1 MLGVFCVA
9 KKVFKSLTMGI
20 IVFATAIL
28 VGYLAYT
35 ATYRYQTQK
44 IQEKMMTE
52 DLVSAASA
60 QENGVPVTGETLW
73 VEYYLA
79 KLENNDIAI
88 YMVAED
94 EVEFL
99 YRLDIYTGNF
109 PAEELLRLKK
119 GVVLK
124 NRQELAA
131 FEEDYT
137 S

>member
-1 MLGVFCVA
+1 MLGVFELA
-9 KKVFKSLTMGI
+9 KKVFKGLTMGI
-20 IVFATAIL
+20 IVFAAAIL

-35 ATYRYQTQK
+35 ATYRYQTEK
-44 IQEKMMTE
+44 IQERMLAE
-52 DLVSAASA
+52 GFVSAAS
-60 QENGVPVTGETLW
+60 QGNGVPVAGETLQ

-109 PAEELLRLKK
+109 PAEELLRLKE
-119 GVVLK
+119 GVMLK